1 MIVRPHPPLWKLFFI
16 PFGFAYMLGWGTSF
30 ATTLVAYTFFGL
42 DVLGDEL
49 EEPLGTPPND
59 LPIGAIADM
68 IEINLREALG
78 EKDLPD
84 LPQPK
89 DYLLM

>member
-1 MIVRPHPPLWKLFFI
+1 MFWVMGWK
-16 PFGFAYMLGWGTSF
+16 SR
-30 ATTLVAYTFFGL
+30 LVW
-42 DVLGDEL
+42 
-49 EEPLGTPPND
+49 PPND